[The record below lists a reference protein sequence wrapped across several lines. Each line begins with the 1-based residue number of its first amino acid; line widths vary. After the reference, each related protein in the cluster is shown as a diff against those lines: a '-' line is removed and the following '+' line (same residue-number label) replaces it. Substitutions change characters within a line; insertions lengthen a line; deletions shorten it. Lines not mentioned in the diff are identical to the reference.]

1 MNLGMDGRITK
12 EELRNFLDNTG
23 VHISNNEYDA
33 FFRGLDYDGDGI
45 LSTHEFVAE
54 YQVSWK
60 CKRRI

>member
-1 MNLGMDGRITK
+1 M
-12 EELRNFLDNTG
+12 RNFLDNTG